1 MLEVLD
7 DMLEVLDNM
16 LEVLVT
22 CWRCSMT
29 CWSCSIHRETRHD
42 DMLEVLDRTGSPRRM
57 KVEPNMN
64 FCSIHNKNYPYCE

>member
-1 MLEVLD
+1 M
-7 DMLEVLDNM
+7 
-16 LEVLVT
+16 T
-22 CWRCSMT
+22 CWR
-29 CWSCSIHRETRHD
+29 CSIHRETRHD